1 MPSSPLIHPVPVP
14 VSFCCV
20 CLSIHRAPIFSYR
33 LYHVRPCRT
42 IVLLWVWLRLYQ
54 NTLLLMLRLYP
65 IDIIIITVRIV
76 YFRHSR
82 SQSRVS
88 IPVNIGQ
95 ISLYAS
101 SSVLAP
107 SHSCLPPSSSCGGY
121 IVTVIVVISHTYFRL
136 HNWSYSLL
144 LVVILLLILSNITL
158 LCSVLRS
165 SGTPATIYHLP

>member
-20 CLSIHRAPIFSYR
+20 CLSIHRARIFSYW

-54 NTLLLMLRLYP
+54 NTLLLMLQLYP

-107 SHSCLPPSSSCGGY
+107 SHSCLPPSFNRGSITMFQEEVPPSTKCFSGN
-121 IVTVIVVISHTYFRL
+121 TRADLCFC
-136 HNWSYSLL
+136 
-144 LVVILLLILSNITL
+144 LSQG
-158 LCSVLRS
+158 CF
-165 SGTPATIYHLP
+165 